1 MSEFAGKWHQFAL
14 SWDLWVISSTPL
26 MLPGPSFRRHCTAFS
41 HLYDD
46 RPSECRHLS
55 DLSLSLD
62 LRGQECGSM
71 LQTSGLGC
79 CCMGIPTCRMLACA
93 FVKSSP
99 PCFSEPLCVHVCVQ
113 CWGGGGCSLFLFL
126 VARETPSAC
135 VCCCTCQTMAALLS
149 IQSERPRWRFP
160 PSANK
165 GPGHPACLSP
175 PSFPSIPP
183 RLTSPHCWPSWEN

>member
-1 MSEFAGKWHQFAL
+1 MSSRTIIKCDFFFLALHNPSEQLVGVNRKDKLFRHQMSEFAGKWHQFAL
-14 SWDLWVISSTPL
+14 SWDLWVISCTPL
-26 MLPGPSFRRHCTAFS
+26 MLPGPSFRWHCTAFS

-113 CWGGGGCSLFLFL
+113 CWGGGGGGGVFFFFFFP
-126 VARETPSAC
+126 EKTPAPRSS
-135 VCCCTCQTMAALLS
+135 AALVT
-149 IQSERPRWRFP
+149 Q
-160 PSANK
+160 
-165 GPGHPACLSP
+165 
-175 PSFPSIPP
+175 
-183 RLTSPHCWPSWEN
+183 